1 MDPGKRTERAVNE
14 AAVNYDFE
22 VKPTASLRVK
32 NQLTIPREI
41 ADRVGAEPG
50 DSFVVDVDP
59 ASPDVIRLRKLP
71 RSYAGIL
78 PGVWG
83 SHEDVLEYLREER
96 ASWGE

>member
-1 MDPGKRTERAVNE
+1 MAGRKRTERRVNE
-14 AAVNYDFE
+14 AALDYDFD
-22 VKPTASLRVK
+22 VKPTASLRAK
-32 NQLTIPREI
+32 NQLTIPKEI
-41 ADRVGAEPG
+41 AERVGAEPG

-59 ASPDVIRLRKLP
+59 ANPSVIRLRKLP

-78 PGVWG
+78 RGVWG